1 LHPEK
6 VINNK
11 NDTTMEMMI
20 IGMAAMLLA
29 GVAFSWAM
37 ARYEHLEVR

>member
-1 LHPEK
+1 
-6 VINNK
+6 
-11 NDTTMEMMI
+11 MEMM

-29 GVAFSWAM
+29 GVAFCWAM